1 MGRSATLE
9 AGGVIH
15 WSTKAA
21 RMLAMV
27 FTEIATRALRI
38 LERPFFEVDLY
49 LMRTKGV
56 SPPPTENIVAPQT
69 GNSRS
74 GAHHVLSRARS
85 RRQHY
90 QLASQDSTTS
100 APYSFF
106 QALSVR

>member
-1 MGRSATLE
+1 MDRSATLE

-56 SPPPTENIVAPQT
+56 SPPPTENIVAPQN
-69 GNSRS
+69 GNSRRGRTTFYLVPEAVGS
-74 GAHHVLSRARS
+74 TISWRAKTRL
-85 RRQHY
+85 RQHHIRF
-90 QLASQDSTTS
+90 SR
-100 APYSFF
+100 P
-106 QALSVR
+106 